1 MSIKIIRS
9 RMAEL
14 PITAKS
20 FLASLNEATESVA
33 NDPGI
38 PVYLREGDDF
48 FFVEDFILKSK
59 ANRAFEA
66 GSADHG
72 LYRGGAVVII
82 NSLLKRKVAG
92 RLHASMAVL
101 VVPDERYG
109 WAKPV
114 AGIANH
120 SEGFDLTLA
129 GRREL
134 GEEAFIFTLD
144 AKNRKRI
151 VPKGLKDAPMVNS
164 LGLEAIE
171 CVEIGEV
178 VIDHYA
184 VNEKNRGLEAVMR
197 WDLDISEPYSY
208 THNEDWWQGGHSG
221 ITAYAIDPISRQFIG
236 VFSGQQ
242 GFIPIPEYGI
252 HPTLE
257 GFLDQ
262 S

>member
-1 MSIKIIRS
+1 MIIKRTTVENLSSEARAWLI
-9 RMAEL
+9 
-14 PITAKS
+14 
-20 FLASLNEATESVA
+20 SLNEKAGDMP

-38 PVYLREGDDF
+38 PVYLRQGDDF
-48 FFVEDFILKSK
+48 FFIENFVLKSK
-59 ANRAFEA
+59 ANRNFEA
-66 GSADHG
+66 GAATHG

-82 NSLLKRKVAG
+82 NCLLKYKVSD
-92 RLHASMAVL
+92 RLKALMALL

-114 AGIANH
+114 AGIANF
-120 SEGFDLTLA
+120 SEGLDLTKA

-144 AKNRKRI
+144 PKNRKRI
-151 VPKGLKDAPMVNS
+151 VPKGLMNAPMVNS
-164 LGLEAIE
+164 LGLEAVQ

-178 VIDHYA
+178 LIDHYA

-197 WDLDISEPYSY
+197 WELDISEPFSY

-221 ITAYAIDPISRQFIG
+221 ITAYAIDPQTKQVIG

-242 GFIPIPEYGI
+242 GFVPITSYGI
-252 HPTLE
+252 HPTLLSYIE
-257 GFLDQ
+257 QQ